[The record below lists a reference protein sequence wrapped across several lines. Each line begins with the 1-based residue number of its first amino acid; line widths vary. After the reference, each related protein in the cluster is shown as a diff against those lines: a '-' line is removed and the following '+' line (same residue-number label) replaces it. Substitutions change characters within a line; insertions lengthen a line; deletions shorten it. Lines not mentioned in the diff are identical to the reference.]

1 MMLEQKTIKYKG
13 KRIFEKLVMDID
25 FTRAPK
31 FFTDDEAC
39 FLFIKEGA
47 FQFRT
52 PTSLITYNR
61 NEAMLAKCG
70 NYFIEEIRT
79 EEKGETLIAIGTFF
93 YPDIVK
99 SFFETD
105 LSIKDFRNN
114 FDVKKV
120 DVEPLMKSFI
130 DSVDFLLENPGIADD
145 NMVINKL
152 KELLLILSKSEN
164 AKSINDFVASLFVPY
179 EYNFNEVIQ
188 QNIFSNLSI
197 DDLAKLTNTSTA
209 TFKRK
214 FDELYHESPAKYI
227 LTKKLEKATQL
238 LQIKSLPI
246 ADIAFECG
254 FENITHFNK
263 VFKNQFSKTP
273 TEYRLS

>member
-114 FDVKKV
+114 FDVKKL

>member
-93 YPDIVK
+93 YPEIVK

-105 LSIKDFRNN
+105 LSIKDFSNN

>member
-93 YPDIVK
+93 YPEIVK

-105 LSIKDFRNN
+105 LSIKDFSNN

-254 FENITHFNK
+254 FENISHFNK